1 VIVKKGERAMQRLW
15 KLAVMLVLV
24 WVPTAWATT
33 ANELAT
39 LVQNNSEQLITRFK
53 TEKNVYYEDPERFY
67 RLMEES
73 LEEVVDFRRIAA
85 RVMGRHAR
93 QSTPEQRDKFL
104 TAFKRSL
111 FNAYSKALVETQD
124 VKVSVLNAVINPRDD
139 GRANVDL
146 EVVSS
151 NGNKVPIAYSMY
163 RNKDDGK
170 WYIENVIVSGINIGL
185 VFRDRF
191 DQEMS
196 ARKGNLDQVI
206 ANWSS
211 KIAEEEL
218 QTESTPEKG

>member
-1 VIVKKGERAMQRLW
+1 MRKGERAMQTFW

-24 WVPTAWATT
+24 WVPATWATT
-33 ANELAT
+33 ANELAA
-39 LVQNNSEQLITRFK
+39 LVQANSEQLIERFK
-53 TEKNVYYEDPERFY
+53 TEKNVYYDDPERFY
-67 RLMEES
+67 NLMEES
-73 LEEVVDFRRIAA
+73 LAEVVDFRRIAA

-93 QSTPEQRDKFL
+93 QSTPEQRDKFV

-111 FNAYSKALVETQD
+111 FNAYSKTLMETEN
-124 VKVSVLNAVINPRDD
+124 VKVSVLSAAINPRDE

-146 EVVSS
+146 EVMASS
-151 NGNKVPIAYSMY
+151 GNKVPIAYSMY

-218 QTESTPEKG
+218 QTETTPEKG